1 MESLPDRSA
10 PGPVAS
16 IGRRIGEGGLTAF
29 VAVSLTFFAL
39 RLGGGDPVDSLMAQ
53 SLVTPEQLIALR
65 ASLGLDQPLL
75 AQYASF
81 LAGLL
86 RFDLGVSLYNGRPV
100 VTVIAEQL
108 GPTLQ
113 LAAAGLF
120 TAIVLGF
127 ALGILAA
134 WSRSR
139 AAANGARL
147 ISGLA
152 TGLPVAMTGIL
163 AILFFSYLSDA
174 GLQAAR
180 GLLLPA
186 VVLGF
191 ASSGAIARVVNSEL
205 LRSRNE
211 PYMSAAVARGIRR
224 SPRLLWH
231 ALRPALP
238 LVISLCALQAAFLFT
253 GTVVTETVFSRPG
266 IGRLLVSSILQRDYP
281 VAQGLVVLA
290 ALVYTLSQVLADLLA
305 VGVDPRLRGG
315 P

>member
-39 RLGGGDPVDSLMAQ
+39 RLGGGDPADSLMAQ
-53 SLVTPEQLIALR
+53 SLVTPEQLTALR
-65 ASLGLDQPLL
+65 TSLGLDQPLL
-75 AQYASF
+75 VQYAAF

-113 LAAAGLF
+113 LAAAGLLI
-120 TAIVLGF
+120 AIVFGF

-139 AAANGARL
+139 ATADGARL
-147 ISGLA
+147 VSGLA
-152 TGLPVAMTGIL
+152 TGLPVALTGIL
-163 AILFFSYLSDA
+163 AILFFSFLPDA
-174 GLQAAR
+174 GMQAAR
-180 GLLLPA
+180 GLFLPA
-186 VVLGF
+186 MVLGF

-205 LRSRNE
+205 LRSRTE
-211 PYMSAAVARGIRR
+211 PYMTAAAARGIHR

-238 LVISLCALQAAFLFT
+238 LVISLCALQAAFLFA

-266 IGRLLVSSILQRDYP
+266 IGRLLVSSILQGDYP

-290 ALVYTLSQVLADLLA
+290 ALIYTLSQVIADLLA
-305 VGVDPRLRGG
+305 VGVDPRLRSGL
-315 P
+315 